1 MTSSTATILVC
12 EDDPS
17 LRLLFRLTIE
27 PRGYRVIEAGDGR
40 SGIELARSSAPDLL
54 IIDMGLPDCTGIEVA
69 RTLREESAL
78 ERTPILMTTTTG
90 SMQPG
95 DRLTAED
102 AGVDAFLYK
111 PFDMVR
117 LVTEIQ
123 RLLGRRETG
132 RSSLSL
138 RRLH

>member
-1 MTSSTATILVC
+1 MTSTTTTVLVC

-27 PRGYRVIEAGDGR
+27 PRGYHVVEAGDGR
-40 SGIELARSSAPDLL
+40 AAIELARSLEPDLL
-54 IIDMGLPDCTGIEVA
+54 IVDMGLPDCSGIEVVRA
-69 RTLREESAL
+69 VRTTSAL
-78 ERTPILMTTTTG
+78 AKTPILMATG

-111 PFDMVR
+111 PFNMIR
-117 LVTEIQ
+117 LISEVQ
-123 RLLGRRETG
+123 RLLGRRETSDPG
-132 RSSLSL
+132 LSL

>member
-1 MTSSTATILVC
+1 VTSPAATILVC

-27 PRGYRVIEAGDGR
+27 PYGYAVSEAGDGR
-40 SGIELARSSAPDLL
+40 SGIELARSVAPDLV
-54 IIDMGLPDCTGIEVA
+54 IVDMGLPDCSGVEVVRA
-69 RTLREESAL
+69 IRGEPAL
-78 ERTPILMTTTTG
+78 EKTPVLMATG

-95 DRLTAED
+95 DRLAAED

-111 PFDMVR
+111 PFNMVR
-117 LVTEIQ
+117 LITEIQ
-123 RLLGRRETG
+123 RLLGKRETSDPG
-132 RSSLSL
+132 LSL

>member
-1 MTSSTATILVC
+1 MSEAAPTILVC

-27 PRGYRVIEAGDGR
+27 PHGYQVAEAGDGR
-40 SGIELARSSAPDLL
+40 SAIELARSLEPDLV
-54 IIDMGLPDCTGIEVA
+54 IVDMGLPDCSGVEVVRA
-69 RTLREESAL
+69 VKAWPAL
-78 ERTPILMTTTTG
+78 EKTPVLMATG

-111 PFDMVR
+111 PFNMIR
-117 LVTEIQ
+117 LITEIQ
-123 RLLGRRETG
+123 RLLGKRETSDPG
-132 RSSLSL
+132 LSL

>member
-1 MTSSTATILVC
+1 LTSTAATILVC

-17 LRLLFRLTIE
+17 LRLLFRLTLE
-27 PRGYRVIEAGDGR
+27 PQGYNVVEAGDGR
-40 SGIELARSSAPDLL
+40 SGIELARSIQPDLFVV
-54 IIDMGLPDCTGIEVA
+54 DMALPDCSGIEVVRA
-69 RTLREESAL
+69 IKEEPAL
-78 ERTPILMTTTTG
+78 EKRPVLMSTG

-111 PFDMVR
+111 PFNMIR

-123 RLLGRRETG
+123 RLLEKRETSDPG
-132 RSSLSL
+132 LSL

>member
-1 MTSSTATILVC
+1 MTSTAATILVC

-27 PRGYRVIEAGDGR
+27 PHGYTVVEAGDGR
-40 SGIELARSSAPDLL
+40 SAIELARSAEPDLA
-54 IIDMGLPDCTGIEVA
+54 IIDMGLPDCSGIEVA
-69 RTLREESAL
+69 RTIRETPAL
-78 ERTPILMTTTTG
+78 EKTPILMATG

-111 PFDMVR
+111 PFNMIR
-117 LVTEIQ
+117 LITEIQ
-123 RLLGRRETG
+123 RLLGKRETVDIG
-132 RSSLSL
+132 LSL

>member
-1 MTSSTATILVC
+1 
-12 EDDPS
+12 
-17 LRLLFRLTIE
+17 
-27 PRGYRVIEAGDGR
+27 
-40 SGIELARSSAPDLL
+40 
-54 IIDMGLPDCTGIEVA
+54 
-69 RTLREESAL
+69 
-78 ERTPILMTTTTG
+78 
-90 SMQPG
+90 MQPG

>member
-1 MTSSTATILVC
+1 VTSTAATVLVC

-27 PRGYRVIEAGDGR
+27 PHGYNVVEAGDGR
-40 SGIELARSSAPDLL
+40 SGIELARSSEPHLV
-54 IIDMGLPDCTGIEVA
+54 IVDMGLPDCSGIEVVRA
-69 RTLREESAL
+69 IRNGEPAL
-78 ERTPILMTTTTG
+78 AKTPVLMATG

-102 AGVDAFLYK
+102 AGVNAFLYK
-111 PFDMVR
+111 PFNMVR
-117 LVTEIQ
+117 LITEVQ
-123 RLLGRRETG
+123 RLLGKRETSDPG
-132 RSSLSL
+132 LSL

>member
-1 MTSSTATILVC
+1 MTSTTATILVC

-17 LRLLFRLTIE
+17 LRLLFRLTLE
-27 PRGYRVIEAGDGR
+27 PHGYKVVEAGDGR
-40 SGIELARSSAPDLL
+40 SAIELARSAEPDLA
-54 IIDMGLPDCTGIEVA
+54 IIDMGLPDCSGMEVA
-69 RTLREESAL
+69 RAIRETPAREK
-78 ERTPILMTTTTG
+78 TPILMATG

-111 PFDMVR
+111 PFNMIR
-117 LVTEIQ
+117 LITEIQ
-123 RLLGRRETG
+123 RLLGKRETVDIG
-132 RSSLSL
+132 LSL

>member
-1 MTSSTATILVC
+1 MTSLTATILVC

-17 LRLLFRLTIE
+17 LRLLFRLAIE
-27 PRGYRVIEAGDGR
+27 PHGYRLIEAGDGR
-40 SGIELARSSAPDLL
+40 SGIELALSSAPDLMV
-54 IIDMGLPDCTGIEVA
+54 IDMGLPDCTGIEVA
-69 RTLREESAL
+69 RALREESAL
-78 ERTPILMTTTTG
+78 ERTPILMTTG

-117 LVTEIQ
+117 LVAEIQ

>member
-1 MTSSTATILVC
+1 VTSPAATILVC

-27 PRGYRVIEAGDGR
+27 PHGYAVYEAGDGR
-40 SGIELARSSAPDLL
+40 SGIELARSVAPDLV
-54 IIDMGLPDCTGIEVA
+54 IVDMGLPDCSGVEVVRA
-69 RTLREESAL
+69 IRGEPAL
-78 ERTPILMTTTTG
+78 EKTPVLMATG

-95 DRLTAED
+95 DRLAAED

-111 PFDMVR
+111 PFNMVR
-117 LVTEIQ
+117 LITEIQ
-123 RLLGRRETG
+123 RLLGKRETSDPG
-132 RSSLSL
+132 LSL

>member
-1 MTSSTATILVC
+1 VTSTAATILVC

-27 PRGYRVIEAGDGR
+27 PHGYRVVEAGDGR
-40 SGIELARSSAPDLL
+40 SGIELALSVEPDLV
-54 IIDMGLPDCTGIEVA
+54 IVDMGLPDCSGIEVVRA
-69 RTLREESAL
+69 IKEVPAL
-78 ERTPILMTTTTG
+78 EKTPVLMATG

-102 AGVDAFLYK
+102 AGVDAILHK
-111 PFDMVR
+111 PFNMIR

-123 RLLGRRETG
+123 RLLGKRETSDPG
-132 RSSLSL
+132 LSL

>member
-1 MTSSTATILVC
+1 VTSLTATILVC

-27 PRGYRVIEAGDGR
+27 PHGYRVIEAGDGR
-40 SGIELARSSAPDLL
+40 SGIELALSSAPDLMV
-54 IIDMGLPDCTGIEVA
+54 IDMGLPDCTGIEVA
-69 RTLREESAL
+69 RALREESAL
-78 ERTPILMTTTTG
+78 ERTPILMTTG

-117 LVTEIQ
+117 LVAEIQ

>member
-1 MTSSTATILVC
+1 MTSTTATILVC

-17 LRLLFRLTIE
+17 LRLLFRLTLE
-27 PRGYRVIEAGDGR
+27 PHGYKVVEAGDGR
-40 SGIELARSSAPDLL
+40 SAIELARSAEPDLA
-54 IIDMGLPDCTGIEVA
+54 IIDMGLPDCSGIEVA
-69 RTLREESAL
+69 RAIRETPAL
-78 ERTPILMTTTTG
+78 EKTPILMATG

-111 PFDMVR
+111 PFNMIR
-117 LVTEIQ
+117 LITEIQ
-123 RLLGRRETG
+123 RLLGKRETADIG
-132 RSSLSL
+132 LSL

>member
-1 MTSSTATILVC
+1 VTPTAATVLVC

-27 PRGYRVIEAGDGR
+27 PHGYSVVEAGDGR
-40 SGIELARSSAPDLL
+40 SAIELARSIGPDL
-54 IIDMGLPDCTGIEVA
+54 IIVDMGLPDCSGIEVVRA
-69 RTLREESAL
+69 IKGEPEL
-78 ERTPILMTTTTG
+78 EKTPILMATG

-95 DRLTAED
+95 DRLSAED

-111 PFDMVR
+111 PFNMIR
-117 LVTEIQ
+117 LITEVQ
-123 RLLGRRETG
+123 RLLGERETSDPG
-132 RSSLSL
+132 LSL

>member
-1 MTSSTATILVC
+1 MTSTAATILVC

-27 PRGYRVIEAGDGR
+27 PHGYQVIEAGDGR
-40 SGIELARSSAPDLL
+40 SGLELARSLEPDLV
-54 IIDMGLPDCTGIEVA
+54 IVDMGLPDISGVDVVRAIKA
-69 RTLREESAL
+69 GATLAKV
-78 ERTPILMTTTTG
+78 PILMATG

-111 PFDMVR
+111 PFNMVR
-117 LVTEIQ
+117 LVTEVQ
-123 RLLGRRETG
+123 RLLGKRETSDPG
-132 RSSLSL
+132 LSL

>member
-1 MTSSTATILVC
+1 VTSTTATILVC

-17 LRLLFRLTIE
+17 LRLLFRLTLE
-27 PRGYRVIEAGDGR
+27 PHGYKVVEAGDGR
-40 SGIELARSSAPDLL
+40 SAIELARSAEPDLA
-54 IIDMGLPDCTGIEVA
+54 IIDMGLPDCSGIEVA
-69 RTLREESAL
+69 RAIRETPAHEK
-78 ERTPILMTTTTG
+78 TPILMATG

-111 PFDMVR
+111 PFNMIR
-117 LVTEIQ
+117 LITEIQ
-123 RLLGRRETG
+123 RLLGKRETVDIG
-132 RSSLSL
+132 LSL

>member
-1 MTSSTATILVC
+1 VTSTTATILVC

-17 LRLLFRLTIE
+17 LRLLFRLTLE
-27 PRGYRVIEAGDGR
+27 PHGYRVAEAGDGR
-40 SGIELARSSAPDLL
+40 SGIELASSIGPDLVVV
-54 IIDMGLPDCTGIEVA
+54 DMGLPDCSGIEVVRA
-69 RTLREESAL
+69 IRGNPAL
-78 ERTPILMTTTTG
+78 EQTPILMATG

-102 AGVDAFLYK
+102 AGVNAFLYK
-111 PFDMVR
+111 PFNMIR

-123 RLLGRRETG
+123 RLLGRRETRDPG
-132 RSSLSL
+132 LSL

>member
-1 MTSSTATILVC
+1 MTTTAATILVC

-17 LRLLFRLTIE
+17 LRLLFRLTLE
-27 PRGYRVIEAGDGR
+27 PHGYRVIEAGDGR
-40 SGIELARSSAPDLL
+40 SGIELAQSVEPDLA
-54 IIDMGLPDCTGIEVA
+54 IVDMGLPDCSGVEVVRA
-69 RTLREESAL
+69 IKAGPTLEG
-78 ERTPILMTTTTG
+78 TPVLMATG

-111 PFDMVR
+111 PFNMIR
-117 LVTEIQ
+117 LITEVQ
-123 RLLGRRETG
+123 RLLGKRETSDPG
-132 RSSLSL
+132 LSL

>member
-1 MTSSTATILVC
+1 MTSLTATILVC

-27 PRGYRVIEAGDGR
+27 PHGYRVIEADDGR
-40 SGIELARSSAPDLL
+40 SGIELARSSAPDLMV
-54 IIDMGLPDCTGIEVA
+54 IDMGLPDCTGIEVA
-69 RTLREESAL
+69 RALREESAL
-78 ERTPILMTTTTG
+78 ERTPILMTTG

-117 LVTEIQ
+117 LVAEIQ

>member
-1 MTSSTATILVC
+1 VTSSTATILVC

-27 PRGYRVIEAGDGR
+27 PHGYRVVEAGDGR

-54 IIDMGLPDCTGIEVA
+54 IIDMGLPDFTGIEVVRA
-69 RTLREESAL
+69 LREESAL
-78 ERTPILMTTTTG
+78 ERTPILMTTG
-90 SMQPG
+90 SMQLG

-132 RSSLSL
+132 RPSLSL

>member
-1 MTSSTATILVC
+1 MTSTTATILVC

-17 LRLLFRLTIE
+17 LRLLFRLTLE
-27 PRGYRVIEAGDGR
+27 PHGYKVVEAGDGR
-40 SGIELARSSAPDLL
+40 SAIELARSAEPDLA
-54 IIDMGLPDCTGIEVA
+54 IIDMGLPDCSGIEVA
-69 RTLREESAL
+69 RAIRETPAREK
-78 ERTPILMTTTTG
+78 TPILMATG

-111 PFDMVR
+111 PFNMIR
-117 LVTEIQ
+117 LITEIQ
-123 RLLGRRETG
+123 RLLGKRETVDIG
-132 RSSLSL
+132 LSL

>member
-1 MTSSTATILVC
+1 MTSTTTTVLVC

-27 PRGYRVIEAGDGR
+27 PRGYHVVEAGDGR
-40 SGIELARSSAPDLL
+40 SAIELARSLEPDLL
-54 IIDMGLPDCTGIEVA
+54 IVDMGLPDCSGIEVVRA
-69 RTLREESAL
+69 VRATSAL
-78 ERTPILMTTTTG
+78 AKTPILMATG

-111 PFDMVR
+111 PFNMIR
-117 LVTEIQ
+117 LISEVQ
-123 RLLGRRETG
+123 RLLGRRETSDPG
-132 RSSLSL
+132 LSL